1 MSNRTSIQTPRRTSG
16 SGPQA
21 RPKPRL
27 GVRILPA
34 ADQFPW
40 RVVSGGLVLVI
51 LVAGVLVF
59 TNPTFYVTRA
69 EVGGLRYISA
79 EEIYTQAGIAGYH
92 ILWIEPE
99 LVAERLATNPSLDNA
114 SVVVRWPARV
124 IILVREREPAIVWE
138 QAGKGYWVDVRGH
151 LMLMRRDL
159 PNLVR
164 VINEGEAIPFQCPG
178 PRCADQDSI
187 SIDTDVVLGTQHLKT
202 LRGNID
208 VLYYDPSRG
217 LSYQDGR
224 GWRGYFGVGTDMD
237 IKLGIYE
244 TLVADLMARGIQP
257 VYIDVSNPDAPFY
270 RVAR

>member
-1 MSNRTSIQTPRRTSG
+1 MSNRSSIQTPRRTSRA
-16 SGPQA
+16 GPQA
-21 RPKPRL
+21 RPRPRL

-34 ADQFPW
+34 ADRFPW
-40 RVVSGGLVLVI
+40 RLVSTAIILAIIGLGAFI
-51 LVAGVLVF
+51 F
-59 TNPTFYVTRA
+59 TNPMFYVLRA
-69 EVGGLRYISA
+69 EVGGLRYVSA
-79 EEIYTQAGIAGYH
+79 DEIYTQAGIVGYH
-92 ILWIEPE
+92 ILWVEPDV
-99 LVAERLATNPSLDNA
+99 VAERIAANPSLDMA
-114 SVVVRWPARV
+114 QVVVRWPARV
-124 IILVREREPAIVWE
+124 VILVREREPAIVWE

-178 PRCADQDSI
+178 PRCADQDTI

-224 GWRGYFGVGTDMD
+224 GWRAYFGVGANMD
-237 IKLGIYE
+237 IKLAIYE

-270 RVAR
+270 RVER